1 MAVLEQKLLLTHFSP
16 KRTACVE
23 LDYANE
29 IENDRVYLSGTG
41 RLDRTD
47 EINDLSF
54 KDLAYLAYHCC
65 PAISRTESTVWNYRP
80 VFPGREPPE
89 TPVKGA
95 FSQKE

>member
-54 KDLAYLAYHCC
+54 KDLAYLAYGYGLEKP
-65 PAISRTESTVWNYRP
+65 PAIDFKQFVLDRVQSD
-80 VFPGREPPE
+80 
-89 TPVKGA
+89 
-95 FSQKE
+95 